1 MLTPVLAGAVES
13 KKRNILKDTTRV
25 TLFTIFSS
33 MLMLASITAEA
44 STFSFIGGNSQDIP
58 SDWNPSNAPVVDEK
72 IIIFQGAG
80 EGIWLNGPANLVYT
94 YIGKEAGSTNASRTS
109 LASDPFFK
117 TDETTFGATFET
129 SASSAGYLDFIFE
142 GLGTC
147 CVTKGTFT
155 NGTGNSGDNMGLSL
169 AVALINPLTS
179 DPSPSTLYLML
190 GDGFGDTDYDDMVV
204 KVEAFSAVPV
214 PAAIW
219 LFGTALIGFVGLSR
233 RTSL

>member
-1 MLTPVLAGAVES
+1 
-13 KKRNILKDTTRV
+13 
-25 TLFTIFSS
+25 

-44 STFSFIGGNSQDIP
+44 STFSFIGGDSQAKPD
-58 SDWNPSNAPVVDEK
+58 DWNPSGATQELSQAVVNDG
-72 IIIFQGAG
+72 ITIFDNYDGNG
-80 EGIWLNGPANLVYT
+80 NWEDEGIWLNGPANLVYT
-94 YIGKEAGSTNASRTS
+94 YIGKEAGSTNASRTL

-147 CVTKGTFT
+147 CVAKGTFT
-155 NGTGNSGDNMGLSL
+155 NGTGNSGDNMRLSL

-179 DPSPSTLYLML
+179 DPSPSTLYLMF
-190 GDGFGDTDYDDMVV
+190 GDGFGDADYDDMVV